1 MIVVAT
7 LGAPH
12 GVRGELRLRPETD
25 YPERLR
31 VGRAVSVCAA
41 SDDEGTRALAS
52 EITGIRKGSGGH
64 FLVRLRGIETRD
76 AASAYVGGTLR
87 VAVKDLPPLA
97 PGQYYHHELVGLRV
111 VDAAH
116 VVVGVVEEV
125 LRTPAHDVFVV
136 RGESGERLVPATRQS
151 VAVIDLAAGE
161 MRLSD
166 LASD

>member
-1 MIVVAT
+1 MVAT

-31 VGRAVSVCAA
+31 VGRAVLVCAA
-41 SDDEGTRALAS
+41 SDDDGTRALAS
-52 EITGIRKGSGGH
+52 EIAGIRNGSGGH
-64 FLVRLRGIETRD
+64 LLVRLRGIGTRD
-76 AASAYVGGTLR
+76 AASGYAGGTLR

-111 VDAAH
+111 VDGRQA
-116 VVVGVVEEV
+116 VIGVVEEV
-125 LRTPAHDVFVV
+125 LRMPAHDVFVV
-136 RGESGERLVPATRQS
+136 RGEGGERLVPATRQS
-151 VAVIDLAAGE
+151 VAAIDLAAGE